1 MLFFVVGACLG
12 LVGVDFGGTSIA
24 VANET
29 GSSVFPAC
37 FAIWSRAFPSRT
49 KPAEHFYYSEIDD
62 IDWAYF
68 GAAVEH
74 EYLRNH
80 VWGIRPLLE
89 NEWGLLRRELLA
101 LELNQVFNKSTN
113 PIAYVAAPGMSFAER
128 VAVSESMKLANLSLA
143 GVVDGV
149 SAAVAELADA
159 GVTGETVVMRVEGR
173 STWAAVVRVNDAAE
187 LAVSRMEF
195 GAWSDREKVAER
207 LVNTFVA
214 QGPRRMKIDREVA
227 KRTLMVELMG
237 AKAKLAENETMEM
250 FVEELGKGKNF
261 THQLTREEW
270 EMGEDYVRGKW
281 KDLFKKVVKAA
292 GVTPERIDLIVAE
305 EDAERVKAIVAD
317 ACKVSNVVV
326 HGDDTLAKGARRV
339 TDAKNA
345 LVRSNVAL
353 RVGGE
358 VVPLF
363 KEGQKMTETVIIK
376 RKIGEMRQFKVV
388 VDDHELWNGS
398 VTLSGSPDE
407 MLEVTFGF
415 DKLLVPTVLAAVVKG
430 APVEFDM
437 EADWMMSKNQTIAS
451 EVFCGRMW
459 QIEQRRHNMKEAAR
473 AFGRH
478 LQSVKNDLDKYKSV
492 MTEADFL
499 QLEVK
504 IQNMIVWTEEKDDPS
519 QADID
524 KRMAKLAKLTKDV
537 RARLEQVEDGGPAW
551 DLLKSYLDKSFALI
565 QNWRPETATV
575 PKYKVYRLWSVC
587 NTTKEWYDEKR
598 PREDAQVATTK
609 TPSFTYE
616 DIVMRTEMVK
626 KLYNQ
631 ATEGADERA
640 TDEL

>member
-1 MLFFVVGACLG
+1 MVGALLG

-24 VANET
+24 IVRET

-62 IDWAYF
+62 TDWAYF

-74 EYLRNH
+74 EYSRNR
-80 VWGIRPLLE
+80 VWGTRPLLE

-101 LELNQVFNKSTN
+101 LELNQVFNKSRE
-113 PIAYVAAPGMSFAER
+113 PLAFVAAPEMSFAER

-159 GVTGETVVMRVEGR
+159 GVSGETVVMRVEGR
-173 STWAAVVRVNDAAE
+173 STWAAVVRIKGSDAEE
-187 LAVSRMEF
+187 LALSRTEF

-227 KRTLMVELMG
+227 KQTLMAELVG

-292 GVTPERIDLIVAE
+292 GVTPERIDLIVAQ
-305 EDAERVKAIVAD
+305 EDAERVKAMVAD
-317 ACKVSNVVV
+317 SCKVSNVVV

-339 TDAKNA
+339 TNA
-345 LVRSNVAL
+345 RSAPVRHNVAL

-358 VVPLF
+358 VIPLF
-363 KEGQKMTETVIIK
+363 KEGQKMSETAVIT
-376 RKIGEMRQFKVV
+376 RKIWDMRQFKVV
-388 VDDHELWNGS
+388 VDDNELWNGS
-398 VTLSGSPDE
+398 VPLAGTPDE
-407 MLEVTFGF
+407 MIEVTFGF
-415 DKLLVPTVLAAVVKG
+415 NNLLVPTVLGAVVKG
-430 APVEFDM
+430 APVSCELD
-437 EADWMMSKNQTIAS
+437 ADWMMSKNQTIAS
-451 EVFCGRMW
+451 EVFVGRMW
-459 QIEQRRHNMKEAAR
+459 QIEQRRHDMKEAAK

-478 LQSVKNDLDKYKSV
+478 VQSVKDDLDKYKAV
-492 MTEADFL
+492 MTEADFRL
-499 QLEVK
+499 LEAK
-504 IQNMIVWTEEKDDPS
+504 IENMIAWAEEKDDPS

-524 KRMAKLAKLTKDV
+524 KRMSKLAKLTKDV
-537 RARLEQVEDGGPAW
+537 RKRLEQVEDGGPAW
-551 DLLKSYLDKSFALI
+551 DLLKLYLDKSFEFV

-587 NTTKEWYDEKR
+587 NSTKEWYDEKR
-598 PREDAQVATTK
+598 PSEDAQIETK
-609 TPSFTYE
+609 TPSFSYE
-616 DIVMRTEMVK
+616 DIVMRTEVVK